1 MKERASKMWTG
12 GFLRMTLDFSNC
24 PWLEF
29 AAAEAQAGVREDTR
43 PGQSNPRVDEYLRTV
58 GLSDDDTPWCSAVLG
73 LVCRVPVRTT
83 GLSQRA
89 AQRSTAQLVME
100 AWKRFQDAV
109 ARNDKRAI
117 ARMTHF
123 PFKHPSLLVAE
134 KGTLTRD
141 GFMTAFDKVF
151 SEGIRRQVAKGT
163 PVKVTAADIKEA
175 RDDGAEPC
183 GRLGDWVVQVRPD
196 EKIDSS
202 KDDEAFFRLVFR
214 VVQGKVVFS
223 R

>member
-1 MKERASKMWTG
+1 MRLHSG
-12 GFLRMTLDFSNC
+12 
-24 PWLEF
+24 
-29 AAAEAQAGVREDTR
+29 GVR
-43 PGQSNPRVDEYLRTV
+43 
-58 GLSDDDTPWCSAVLG
+58 SAVLG
-73 LVCRVPVRTT
+73 LVCLVPVNTT
-83 GLSQRA
+83 GLSQKA
-89 AQRSTAQLVME
+89 AQRSTEQFVMA

-141 GFMTAFDKVF
+141 AFMTAFDKVF

-175 RDDGAEPC
+175 RDDGADPC
-183 GRLGDWVVQVRPD
+183 GRLGDWVVQMLPD

-202 KDDEAFFRLVFR
+202 KDDQAFFRLVFR

-223 R
+223 RVIGCS